1 VFMPL
6 SSDRDPA
13 FEARWAAWIARGAA
27 HDRGERRRVRIAA
40 PVAVIAAIVAY
51 LLFVR

>member
-1 VFMPL
+1 MPL
-6 SSDRDPA
+6 SSERDPA

-27 HDRGERRRVRIAA
+27 HDRAVRRRVRLAV
-40 PVAVIAAIVAY
+40 PVAAIAAIAAY

>member
-1 VFMPL
+1 MPL

-27 HDRGERRRVRIAA
+27 HDRAVQRRVRLAA
-40 PVAVIAAIVAY
+40 PVATIAAILAY